1 MNAEG
6 NMQLGYETGATFVG
20 VLEDTSVGLGFVG
33 FVSGSG
39 LWLGKYPVWS
49 SHLGKSGNIL

>member
-1 MNAEG
+1 
-6 NMQLGYETGATFVG
+6 MQLGYETGATFVG